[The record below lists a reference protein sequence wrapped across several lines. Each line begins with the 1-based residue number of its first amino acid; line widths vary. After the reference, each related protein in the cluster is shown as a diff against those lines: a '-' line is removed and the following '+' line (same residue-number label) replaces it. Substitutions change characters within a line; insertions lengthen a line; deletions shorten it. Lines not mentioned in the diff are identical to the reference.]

1 MIELDEAPDLPA
13 IDVDEP
19 VATVPSFR
27 PALDRRA
34 FEARYADLGFGL
46 GIVPRRAHRDEPFWE
61 TPTGVLALLGTFLVL
76 LFLFASAR

>member
-19 VATVPSFR
+19 MGTVPSFA

-34 FEARYADLGFGL
+34 FEERYADLGAGL
-46 GIVPRRAHRDEPFWE
+46 GIVARRQHRDEPFWE
-61 TPTGVLALLGTFLVL
+61 TPAGVLTLLGAFLVL
-76 LFLFASAR
+76 LGLFASAR